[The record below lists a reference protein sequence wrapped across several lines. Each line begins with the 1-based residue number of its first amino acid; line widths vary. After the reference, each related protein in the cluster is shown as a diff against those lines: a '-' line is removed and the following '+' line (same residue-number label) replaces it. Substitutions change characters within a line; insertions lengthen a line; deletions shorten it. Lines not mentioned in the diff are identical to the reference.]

1 MAWQATAENDASR
14 FGQNQ
19 DKHTQRVPEQL
30 QDGSLA
36 CAWATGQHD
45 PAPEMSL
52 SALAAGLHITLPV
65 E

>member
-1 MAWQATAENDASR
+1 MAWKATAENNASR
-14 FGQNQ
+14 FGQNP
-19 DKHTQRVPEQL
+19 DMLTQRVPEQL
-30 QDGSLA
+30 QDSCLA
-36 CAWATGQHD
+36 CARATGQHN